1 MKNLAVLFLLLVP
14 GLVISATS
22 DFSRTL
28 YVGMRGEDV
37 RALQKFLNTDPET
50 RVAESGAGS
59 SGNET
64 DYFGGAT
71 KRAIIKFQEK
81 YREDILAPVGLT
93 AGLGIFGP
101 KTKEKISMLQKSV
114 SKGVPI
120 NDVPNLTVEPGEVY
134 VMFPSQYSG
143 KSGTMISISGAGFTL
158 LDNTVYFGP
167 NNAVIKASSWN
178 GQSITFKVPDIPKG
192 LYPLYVT
199 NARGES
205 NKEQWFVVTDGV
217 SPEPKIDKFS
227 SDVVSRGGTVSI
239 VGSGFTAKEN
249 TIMVGGVGL
258 FKNVL
263 SEDGKTLSFRVPE
276 NVFTATFSPSVK
288 TPEFKIWVHV
298 INENGV
304 SNGNSFT
311 LKL

>member
-1 MKNLAVLFLLLVP
+1 MKNLAVIFLLLVP
-14 GLVISATS
+14 GLVVSATT

-37 RALQKFLNTDPET
+37 RGLQKFLNMDTET
-50 RVAESGAGS
+50 HVAEVGAGS
-59 SGNET
+59 VGNET
-64 DYFGGAT
+64 DYFGTAT
-71 KRAIIKFQEK
+71 KRALIKFQEK
-81 YREDILAPVGLT
+81 YKEEILIPVGLT
-93 AGLGIFGP
+93 AGSGILGP
-101 KTKEKISMLQKSV
+101 KTREKITTLQASG
-114 SKGVPI
+114 SKEEI
-120 NDVPNLTVEPGEVY
+120 LKEVPNLSVEPGDVY

-143 KSGTMISISGAGFTL
+143 KPGTMISISGAGFTL
-158 LDNTVYFGP
+158 LDNTVYFGQ
-167 NNAVIKASSWN
+167 NHAVIKASSWN

-192 LYPLYVT
+192 LYPLYVK

-227 SDVVSRGGTVSI
+227 SDVVSRGSTVSI

-249 TIMVGGVGL
+249 TILAGGVGL
-258 FKNVL
+258 FKNVP

-276 NVFTATFSPSVK
+276 NVFTATFSPTVK

-298 INENGV
+298 VNENGV
-304 SNGNSFT
+304 SNGGNFT

>member
-1 MKNLAVLFLLLVP
+1 MKQLAILFLLLAP
-14 GLVISATS
+14 GLVLSATT

-28 YVGMRGEDV
+28 YLGMRGEDV
-37 RALQKFLNTDPET
+37 RALQEFLNTDPET
-50 RVAESGAGS
+50 RVAEIGAGS
-59 SGNET
+59 LGSET
-64 DYFGGAT
+64 DYFGVAT
-71 KRAIIKFQEK
+71 KRALIKFQEK
-81 YREDILAPVGLT
+81 NREEILTPVGLT
-93 AGLGIFGP
+93 AGSGIFGP
-101 KTKEKISMLQKSV
+101 KTREKITMLEVRS
-114 SKGVPI
+114 SKEETLKE
-120 NDVPNLTVEPGEVY
+120 VPNLSVEPGDVY

-143 KSGTMISISGAGFTL
+143 KAGTMISISGAGFTL

-167 NNAVIKASSWN
+167 NHAVIKASSWN

-192 LYPLYVT
+192 LYPLYVK

-227 SDVVSRGGTVSI
+227 SSIVLRGDTVSV
-239 VGSGFTAKEN
+239 VGSGFTQKDN

-276 NVFTATFSPSVK
+276 NVFTATFSPTVK
-288 TPEFKIWVHV
+288 TPEFKIWVHIV
-298 INENGV
+298 NENGV
-304 SNGNSFT
+304 SNGSNFT